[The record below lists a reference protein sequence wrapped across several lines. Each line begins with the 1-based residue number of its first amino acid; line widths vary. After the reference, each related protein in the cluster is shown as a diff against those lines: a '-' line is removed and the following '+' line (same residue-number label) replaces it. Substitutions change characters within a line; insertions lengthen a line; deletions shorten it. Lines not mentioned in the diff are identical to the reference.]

1 MPVGSGRVRK
11 LVRGALGALSALSTL
26 SVLLLAPAQA
36 AQAAPLQSTTAQSM
50 TQREQA
56 RLGQLSLSADAQGAT
71 LTLALSH
78 AVHARSLR
86 LSAPDRL
93 VIDLP
98 DTRRHAPLPVPASN
112 SLVRALRS
120 GRPNAHTLR
129 LVLELRAR
137 SRVRLRWQD
146 EPTGAQ
152 LRIELTRVTAQ
163 PGHLAPARPAPA
175 APSGTAIVPAP
186 ATPAATPSDVLQAVR
201 AAHAPQTGRDVIIAV
216 DPGHGGVDP
225 GATGP
230 DGTHEKNVTL
240 AIARALAARINAQ
253 PGMHAVLT
261 RDGDYFVPLRDRME
275 RARAAHAD
283 LFVSIHA
290 DSVRDRSIDGSSVYI
305 LSERGASS
313 EAARRLADQE
323 NAADLKGGISLA
335 AQAPELRSVLMD
347 LSQNA
352 SMAQSGEAAQDVLGA
367 LDRVGAVRK
376 REVQQAA
383 FVVLKSPDVP
393 SMLVET
399 AYISNPTEERRL
411 RDPQE
416 QQRLAAAIFSGIA
429 DYFHQYPP
437 QGSLFA
443 RTRLGRADTKGS
455 S

>member
-1 MPVGSGRVRK
+1 MQRIVP
-11 LVRGALGALSALSTL
+11 GALGALAALSTL
-26 SVLLLAPAQA
+26 GALSLAPLEAARAAPAQRVA
-36 AQAAPLQSTTAQSM
+36 AQSTTLHAQ
-50 TQREQA
+50 A
-56 RLGQLSLSADAQGAT
+56 PRLEHLSLSDNAQGAT
-71 LTLALSH
+71 LTLALSQ

-86 LSAPDRL
+86 LSAPERL

-98 DTRRHAPLPVPASN
+98 DTRRQTPLPDVSSN
-112 SLVRALRS
+112 SLVRAVRS
-120 GRPNAHTLR
+120 GRPNTHTLR

-137 SRVRLRWQD
+137 SHVRLSWQS
-146 EPTGAQ
+146 EPNGAQ
-152 LRIELTRVTAQ
+152 LRIQLTRAAALSTR
-163 PGHLAPARPAPA
+163 LAPASALIP
-175 APSGTAIVPAP
+175 TV
-186 ATPAATPSDVLQAVR
+186 ATPGAPPSTVLQAVT
-201 AAHAPQTGRDVIIAV
+201 AAHAPQAARDVIIAV
-216 DPGHGGVDP
+216 DAGHGGVDP

-230 DGTHEKNVTL
+230 DGTHEKTVTL

-253 PGMHAVLT
+253 PGMRAVLT
-261 RDGDYFVPLRDRME
+261 REGDYFVPLRDRME

-290 DSVRDRSIDGSSVYI
+290 DSVRDRSIEGSSVYI

-399 AYISNPTEERRL
+399 AYISNPSEERRL

-416 QQRLAAAIFSGIA
+416 QQRLAGAILSGLA
-429 DYFHQYPP
+429 DYFRQYPP

-443 RTRLGRADTKGS
+443 RTRPDRADTKGS